1 MSKRIKNSGDSAP
14 LVLPTNAGETYEE
27 MMLDIPDFT
36 PEQCAWLQAAT
47 LELEKDYAPT
57 RSLVTGL

>member
-1 MSKRIKNSGDSAP
+1 MSKRIKNSDDSAP

-27 MMLDIPDFT
+27 MMADIPDFT
-36 PEQCAWLQAAT
+36 PEQWAWLQATT